1 VSDLHIWRV
10 RDGLAGWG
18 GRIRT
23 SAFRIGIS
31 QDSQPRGRDSNLS
44 IWESEHRPGENELVR
59 RVLGH
64 KSIQTTINFYCSLET
79 THASEIFTDIVRQ
92 RLDFEGKVA

>member
-1 VSDLHIWRV
+1 MARFQPE
-10 RDGLAGWG
+10 G
-18 GRIRT
+18 GIRT
-23 SAFRIGIS
+23 SASGN
-31 QDSQPRGRDSNLS
+31 QDTD
-44 IWESEHRPGENELVR
+44 RPGENELVR

-79 THASEIFTDIVRQ
+79 THASQIFTDIVRQ